1 MELIEK
7 ILNLYLSFTN
17 IVNSHFYEFS
27 IAFTLISILW
37 IAIVGIVTPVLII
50 SVIAFGYYGIIVAF
64 LSIVLASMI
73 NFFIL
78 NKIKNVIKKIKKKT
92 NYI

>member
-7 ILNLYLSFTN
+7 N
-17 IVNSHFYEFS
+17 IKSIFIFYKYCEFAFYEFS

-73 NFFIL
+73 NFFMVT
-78 NKIKNVIKKIKKKT
+78 KTKSVKKN
-92 NYI
+92 